1 MAYLPLNYDQINLIE
16 GSHTP
21 SQIKNRSASFD
32 YWMRT
37 LFNRASSNLIFDLPE
52 FWQGDVENFF
62 YFCMLRFGFV
72 SIQDLTG
79 VKAQNS
85 YSTDEGD
92 NLGMCFSP
100 VSLTGINFY
109 YQRTHA
115 ILANPTL
122 TGTYELEI
130 GKDCAL
136 LCMTPDKMGIWDVL
150 ERYAELLSNLDNA
163 INMSIIN
170 NKVPHILGGKT
181 KAAVQALKKMMDKVN
196 QGQPAVFYDSRIMDD
211 PQNKGETPFQ
221 FLKILE
227 NPKQNYLTTDQLMD
241 LHTILSDFDAEVGI
255 PTVPYQKK
263 ERMVVDEAQSKVAD
277 GQARSLVWDR
287 TIKSSLKNVKA
298 LYPSLNIGFRLR
310 WEVDDNVDSKD
321 NTDRSRDLSKQDK

>member
-1 MAYLPLNYDQINLIE
+1 MAYLPLNYDKINILE
-16 GSHTP
+16 GTYTP
-21 SQIKNRSASFD
+21 SQIKNRSITFD

-37 LFNRASSNLIFDLPE
+37 LFNRASSNLIFGLPD
-52 FWQGDVENFF
+52 FWKGDIENFF
-62 YFCMLRFGFV
+62 YFCMLKYGFV

-79 VKAQNS
+79 KS
-85 YSTDEGD
+85 SEG
-92 NLGMCFSP
+92 NEIGMCFSP
-100 VSLTGINFY
+100 VGLTGINFY

-150 ERYAELLSNLDNA
+150 ERYAEMLSNLDNA
-163 INMSIIN
+163 INMSIVN
-170 NKVPHILGGKT
+170 NKVPFILGGKT
-181 KAAVQALKKMMDKVN
+181 KAAVQTLKKMMDKVN

-221 FLKILE
+221 FLKLLE
-227 NPKQNYLTTDQLMD
+227 NPKQNYLTTDQLID

-255 PTVPYQKK
+255 PTIPYQKK
-263 ERMVVDEAQSKVAD
+263 ERETAFESESKVAD

-287 TIKSSLKNVKA
+287 TIKASIKEVKK
-298 LYPSLNIGFRLR
+298 LYPDLPLSFKLR
-310 WEVDDNVDSKD
+310 WEVETNVNSEDN
-321 NTDRSRDLSKQDK
+321 NDRTGNVSEQD